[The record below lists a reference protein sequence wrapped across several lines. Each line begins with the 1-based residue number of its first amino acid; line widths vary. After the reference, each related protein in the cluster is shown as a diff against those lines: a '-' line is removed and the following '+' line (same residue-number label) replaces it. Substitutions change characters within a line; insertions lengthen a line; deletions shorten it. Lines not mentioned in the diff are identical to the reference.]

1 MVNVIIFYLPLG
13 GKLMLIKTENQEI
26 EITEGGFLFINN
38 GKQESFTD
46 WNDLASQK
54 KNKLLTFTE
63 DIQSK
68 LGEMINT

>member
-1 MVNVIIFYLPLG
+1 
-13 GKLMLIKTENQEI
+13 MLIKTENQEI